1 MVDAPVVWPRS
12 SPQRLAA
19 RKWNSM
25 QRSGVGAL
33 PGMTGLIRRGVMGG
47 VLLTLTGG
55 LSAAF
60 GSGGQPA
67 SAVAPRSVVVVLRDQ
82 FHGTPDTARH
92 AAARSADVAGA
103 QATLLHS
110 VAANGGTVTRRFH
123 LLDAFAATVS
133 PTEQAALARNPAV
146 SAVYPNQ
153 TFRITEPQQV
163 SSPAVLGNDAAAA
176 PFAAAAPLVAP
187 QTGSTAVCGTLANPL
202 LDPDALQI
210 THTAPSTLNGSTA
223 GTEQSTGITG
233 SGVTV
238 GLIADGLDPT
248 DPDLMRGGHSIV
260 DQVDFSGDGVDAPSS
275 GGEAFGDATAIA
287 AQGVTPYDLSQR
299 IAANPQIGSG
309 CDIRIRGVAPGANLL
324 ALKAFGAG
332 GFTTT
337 EDLVAAIDYAVT
349 TKHVNVLNESF
360 GGGPIPDDAQDA
372 VRQADEQAYAAGV
385 TVVSSTG
392 DSGPFDEQ
400 ESPSS
405 DPDVISA
412 AGSMS
417 NRVDAQLGN
426 YGAGLKALGEGFE
439 GGTTAAPAGWL
450 DNNPAAFSAS
460 GIDEAGG
467 VPDLIA
473 PSDEWSLCSP
483 TQMLFPDCFG
493 TTETE
498 FVGTSVS
505 SPVTAGAAAL
515 VIEAY
520 ANSHGGS
527 DPSPA
532 LVKQILMSTADDTG
546 APSQEQGAGLL
557 DTFAAVRAAES
568 KFVGVGGTVTAP
580 APTGVLVST
589 SSNVASPDGSGPG
602 PGQID
607 LSGPAGTSTSATID
621 VTNTGSSSE
630 TITPALRAL
639 TSSSQTSGHVTLD
652 GPGGAQTF
660 QFGDGSTHSDQS
672 WTFTV
677 PSGTGELR
685 EQASW
690 VGQQSNVQMS
700 LFDPSGRYE
709 GTTNLS
715 NEGVLDVAEP
725 QTGTWTALAF
735 TGTDASSYDG
745 PVDHTTTLS
754 NFTSPAAVSPASLTL
769 APGAQGSFTVPVTF
783 PAGAGD
789 ENEDVALSTALTSA
803 KGTVLSTDVVPV
815 ALRALAA
822 LSGGAPGTF
831 SGTAEGDGATNVGGN
846 GFATY
851 NFDVPAG
858 APALTADVTLPGDTT
873 TPMSGFL
880 IDPQGEPLSI
890 SDNAITDANGND
902 TGLSSTVQDV
912 VLAPQA
918 GRWRYVVG
926 VTVPAGGSEDAGT
939 YHGTVTL
946 SSPDT
951 VTAANVPDS
960 ADTFVAPG
968 ATTQAT
974 IDVVNGGT
982 TDQLVFA
989 DPRSRSLAQIP
1000 LAADY
1005 ATGDSVPLPFT
1016 DADSPVQFLVPPD
1029 TTALTASSQ
1038 ALDTGGQPL
1047 AGAAFD
1053 LSAFDGDPD
1062 VASTVGNKP
1071 SGTATATLGV
1081 NPTLAQVAQGTWL
1094 LTPSL
1099 DGPFDLG
1106 ADVPTGTATASVL
1119 ADTLGFDTSVTGSTG
1134 DYWLQST
1141 NPSASAAGLSLASG
1155 AGGQIHVSF
1164 APSASTPVG
1173 TVVSGTVYIDDHFN
1187 GTGSGDQLAAVPYT
1201 YTVGTAPPATTTPP
1215 LTTTPTPPGPGL
1227 TVTPAPAP
1235 PEPTARIAT
1244 GVRATAKKL
1253 STRIAALRLPL
1264 NATCASSAH
1273 SRCRVSVTATV
1284 PGALAGSRARTVT
1297 IGSGSLT
1304 VAAGQS
1310 AIAHLKLTARGI
1322 KLLRARHALTVTLH
1336 VDIRTPGSAAFAHSI
1351 TLRLTYAH
1359 TKRAAANR

>member
-1 MVDAPVVWPRS
+1 
-12 SPQRLAA
+12 
-19 RKWNSM
+19 M

-33 PGMTGLIRRGVMGG
+33 PGMPGLIRRGVMGG
-47 VLLTLTGG
+47 VLLTLAGG
-55 LSAAF
+55 LSVAF
-60 GSGGQPA
+60 ASGGQPA

-92 AAARSADVAGA
+92 AAARSTDVAGA

-110 VAANGGTVTRRFH
+110 VAATGGTVTRRFH

-133 PTEQAALARNPAV
+133 PAEQAALARNPAV

-153 TFRITEPQQV
+153 TFRITEPPQV
-163 SSPAVLGNDAAAA
+163 SSPAVLGNEAAVA
-176 PFAAAAPLVAP
+176 PFAAAAALVAP
-187 QTGSTAVCGTLANPL
+187 QTGSTAVCGTSANPL
-202 LDPDALQI
+202 LEPEALQL
-210 THTAPSTLNGSTA
+210 THTAPSRLNGSTA

-238 GLIADGLDPT
+238 AEIADGLDPANA
-248 DPDLMRGGHSIV
+248 DLMRGGHSIV
-260 DQVDFSGDGVDAPSS
+260 TEVDFSGDGVDAPTP
-275 GGEAFGDATAIA
+275 GGEAFGDATSIA
-287 AQGVTPYDLSQR
+287 AQGNVTYDLSQR
-299 IAANPQIGSG
+299 IFSDPQIGSG

-324 ALKAFGAG
+324 LLKAFGAG
-332 GFTTT
+332 DFTTT
-337 EDLVAAIDYAVT
+337 EDIVAAIDYAVT
-349 TKHVNVLNESF
+349 TARVNVLNESF

-372 VRQADEQAYAAGV
+372 IRQVDEQAYAAGV
-385 TVVSSTG
+385 TVVSSSG
-392 DSGPFDEQ
+392 DSGPFDQ
-400 ESPSS
+400 QNSPST

-426 YGAGLKALGEGFE
+426 YGAGLMTLGEGFQ
-439 GGTTAAPAGWL
+439 GGTTATPAGWL
-450 DNNPAAFSAS
+450 DNNPAGFSAS

-473 PSDEWSLCSP
+473 PSDEWTLCSP
-483 TQMLFPDCFG
+483 PAMMFTGCFG
-493 TTETE
+493 TSETE
-498 FVGTSVS
+498 FIGTSVS
-505 SPVTAGAAAL
+505 SPLTAGAAAL
-515 VIEAY
+515 VIQAY
-520 ANSHGGS
+520 HDTHGS

-557 DTFAAVRAAES
+557 DTFAAVQAAES
-568 KFVGVGGTVTAP
+568 PSVGVGDTGTSP

-589 SSNVASPDGSGPG
+589 SSNVAKPDPGGPR

-607 LSGPAGTSTSATID
+607 LSAPAGTSTSATID

-630 TITPALRAL
+630 KITPALRAL
-639 TSSSQTSGHVTLD
+639 TSSSQTSGQVTLD
-652 GPGGAQTF
+652 GPGGAHTF
-660 QFGDGSTHSDQS
+660 QFGDGSSHRDQS

-709 GTTNLS
+709 GTTNLFD
-715 NEGVLDVAEP
+715 EGVLDVSQP
-725 QTGTWTALAF
+725 QAGTWTGVAF
-735 TGTDASSYDG
+735 TGVDPSAYDG
-745 PVDHTTTLS
+745 PVHFTTTVS
-754 NFTSPAAVSPASLTL
+754 KFTSPAAVSPASLTL
-769 APGAQGSFTVPVTF
+769 APGAPGSFTVPLTL

-789 ENEDVALSTALTSA
+789 ENEDVTLSTALTSA
-803 KGTVLSTDVVPV
+803 PGTVLSTDVVPV
-815 ALRALAA
+815 ALRALVA
-822 LSGGAPGTF
+822 LSAGAAGTF
-831 SGTAEGDGATNVGGN
+831 SGTAEGDGATSSGGN
-846 GFATY
+846 GFATH

-858 APALTADVTLPGDTT
+858 APALTVDVTLPGNTT

-890 SDNAITDANGND
+890 SDNAIADANGTV
-902 TGLSSTVQDV
+902 TGLSSTMQDV

-926 VTVPAGGSEDAGT
+926 VTVPAGGSADEGT
-939 YHGTVTL
+939 YHGAVTL

-951 VTAANVPDS
+951 VTAASVPDS
-960 ADTFVAPG
+960 AGTFVAPG

-974 IDVVNGGT
+974 IDVVNGGA

-989 DPRSRSLAQIP
+989 DPRSSSLAQIP
-1000 LAADY
+1000 LAAHY
-1005 ATGDSVPLPFT
+1005 GTGDSVPLPFT
-1016 DADSPVQFLVPPD
+1016 EADSPVSFLVPPD

-1038 ALDTGGQPL
+1038 ALTTGGQPL

-1053 LSAFDGDPD
+1053 LSTFDGDPD
-1062 VASTVGNKP
+1062 VASTISNTP
-1071 SGTATATLGV
+1071 SGTATATVGM
-1081 NPTLAQVAQGTWL
+1081 NPTLPHIAQGTWL

-1099 DGPFDLG
+1099 DGPFDF
-1106 ADVPTGTATASVL
+1106 AANVPTGTATASVL

-1141 NPSASAAGLSLASG
+1141 NPGAPAAGLSLAPG
-1155 AGGQIHVSF
+1155 AGGQINVSF
-1164 APSASTPVG
+1164 TPSASTPVG
-1173 TVVSGTVYIDDHFN
+1173 TVVSGTLYIDDHFN
-1187 GTGSGDQLAAVPYT
+1187 DTGSGDQLAALPYT

-1215 LTTTPTPPGPGL
+1215 PATTPTPPGPGP
-1227 TVTPAPAP
+1227 TVTPPPAP
-1235 PEPTARIAT
+1235 PKPTARIAT
-1244 GVRATAKKL
+1244 GVRATANKL

-1273 SRCRVSVTATV
+1273 GRCRVSVTATV
-1284 PGALAGSRARTVT
+1284 PGTLAGSRRRTLT

-1322 KLLRARHALTVTLH
+1322 TLLRARHALTVTLH
-1336 VDIRTPGSAAFAHSI
+1336 VGIRTPGSSAYAHTI
-1351 TLRLTYAH
+1351 TLRLTYAQ
-1359 TKRAAANR
+1359 TKRAAVHKASLPR

>member
-1 MVDAPVVWPRS
+1 
-12 SPQRLAA
+12 
-19 RKWNSM
+19 M
-25 QRSGVGAL
+25 QRSSVGAL
-33 PGMTGLIRRGVMGG
+33 RAMTGLIRRGVVGG
-47 VLLTLTGG
+47 VLLTLAGG
-55 LSAAF
+55 FSVAF
-60 GSGGQPA
+60 GSSGRPA
-67 SAVAPRSVVVVLRDQ
+67 PAGAPRSVVVVLRDQ

-92 AAARSADVAGA
+92 SAARSADVAGA

-123 LLDAFAATVS
+123 LLNAFAATVS
-133 PTEQAALARNPAV
+133 PAEQAALSRNPAV

-163 SSPAVLGNDAAAA
+163 SSPAVLGNDTPAA
-176 PFAAAAPLVAP
+176 PFAAATPLVAP
-187 QTGSTAVCGTLANPL
+187 QTGSPAVCGTLANPL
-202 LDPDALQI
+202 LEPEALQL
-210 THTAPSTLNGSTA
+210 THTAPSTLTGSPT
-223 GTEQSTGITG
+223 GTEQSITPRIDG

-238 GLIADGLDPT
+238 GLIADGLDP
-248 DPDLMRGGHSIV
+248 DNPDLMRGGNSIV
-260 DQVDFSGDGVDAPSS
+260 TEHDFSGDGVDAPTA
-275 GGEAFGDATAIA
+275 GGEAFGDATSIA
-287 AQGVTPYDLSQR
+287 AQGNMTYDLSQR
-299 IAANPQIGSG
+299 ISSNPQIGSPGSG

-324 ALKAFGAG
+324 VLKAFGAG
-332 GFTTT
+332 DSTTT
-337 EDLVAAIDYAVT
+337 EDLVAAIDYAVNT
-349 TKHVNVLNESF
+349 ARVNVLNESF
-360 GGGPIPDDAQDA
+360 GAGPLPDDAEDA
-372 VRQADEQAYAAGV
+372 IRQADEQAYDAGV
-385 TVVSSTG
+385 TVVSASG
-392 DSGPFDEQ
+392 DTGPFDEQ
-400 ESPSS
+400 DSPST

-426 YGAGLKALGEGFE
+426 YGAGLMSLGEGFQH
-439 GGTTAAPAGWL
+439 GTTAAPAGWL
-450 DNNPAAFSAS
+450 DNNPAGFSGG

-473 PSDEWSLCSP
+473 PSDEWILCSP
-483 TQMLFPDCFG
+483 PAVMFTSCFG

-498 FVGTSVS
+498 FIGTSAS
-505 SPVTAGAAAL
+505 SPLTAGAAAL

-546 APSQEQGAGLL
+546 APSREQGAGLL

-568 KFVGVGGTVTAP
+568 KFVGVGGTVSSP

-589 SSNVASPDGSGPG
+589 SSNVASPDGSGPR

-677 PSGTGELR
+677 PIGTGELR

-709 GTTNLS
+709 GTTSLDD
-715 NEGVLDVAEP
+715 EGVLDVSEP
-725 QTGTWTALAF
+725 QSGTWTGVAF
-735 TGTDASSYDG
+735 TGTDPSSYDG
-745 PVDHTTTLS
+745 PVDFTTTVS
-754 NFTSPAAVSPASLTL
+754 KFTSPAAVSPASLTL
-769 APGAQGSFTVPVTF
+769 PPGAQGSFTVPVTF
-783 PAGAGD
+783 PGGAGD

-815 ALRALAA
+815 ALRALVA
-822 LSGGAPGTF
+822 LSGGAAGTF
-831 SGTAEGDGATNVGGN
+831 SGTAEGDGAPSIGGN

-851 NFDVPAG
+851 NFDIPAG
-858 APALTADVTLPGDTT
+858 APALTVDVTLPGNTAA
-873 TPMSGFL
+873 PMSGFL

-890 SDNAITDANGND
+890 SDNAIADANGTV

-926 VTVPAGGSEDAGT
+926 VTVPAGGSADEGT

-960 ADTFVAPG
+960 AGTFVAPG

-989 DPRSRSLAQIP
+989 DPRSKSLAQIP

-1016 DADSPVQFLVPPD
+1016 EGDSPVEFFVPPD
-1029 TTALTASSQ
+1029 TTALTASTQ
-1038 ALDTGGQPL
+1038 ALTTGGQPL
-1047 AGAAFD
+1047 AHAAFD
-1053 LSAFDGDPD
+1053 LSSFDGDPD
-1062 VASTVGNKP
+1062 VASTVSNTP
-1071 SGTATATLGV
+1071 SGTSTATLGM
-1081 NPTLAQVAQGTWL
+1081 NPALPQIAQGVWL

-1099 DGPFDLG
+1099 DGPFDT
-1106 ADVPTGTATASVL
+1106 APIPTGTATASVL

-1141 NPSASAAGLSLASG
+1141 NPTASAAGLSLVSG
-1155 AGGQIHVSF
+1155 AGGQIHISF

-1173 TVVSGTVYIDDHFN
+1173 TVVSGTLYIDDHFN
-1187 GTGSGDQLAAVPYT
+1187 DTGSGDQLAAVPYT
-1201 YTVGTAPPATTTPP
+1201 YTVGTAPPPPQPTTSTTTTSPPPTTPP
-1215 LTTTPTPPGPGL
+1215 PPAPGPPPVTPPPPSPRL
-1227 TVTPAPAP
+1227 AHTV
-1235 PEPTARIAT
+1235 AT
-1244 GVRATAKKL
+1244 GVRATARKL
-1253 STRIAALRLPL
+1253 TTHAASLRLPL
-1264 NATCASSAH
+1264 HATCATTASGSCH
-1273 SRCRVSVTATV
+1273 VSVTASV
-1284 PGALAGSRARTVT
+1284 PGALAGSHAHTVT

-1304 VAAGQS
+1304 VTAGRT
-1310 AIAHLKLTARGI
+1310 AIVHLRLTTRGI
-1322 KLLRARHALTVTLH
+1322 KLLRARHALTITMH
-1336 VDIRTPGSAAFAHSI
+1336 VAIRTRGRAAYTHAVK
-1351 TLRLTYAH
+1351 LRLTYRRH
-1359 TKRAAANR
+1359 R